1 MILLR
6 IRVTTITATV
16 YTEQLYPGLLQEMKY
31 KYAKKICALLMIT
44 LLSGT
49 VLLTNGCTGGP
60 ATANDGNTVKVHY
73 TGTLEDGT
81 TFDTS
86 VGREP
91 LEFTLGEGKMIPGF
105 EEAVKGMQVGQS
117 KTITIPAEEAY
128 GPYYDDLVIIVE
140 RDQLPEGLDPE
151 VDQQLQMQ
159 QTDGR
164 TAVVIVTD
172 VSETT
177 ITVDANHH
185 LAGKDLT
192 FEIEL
197 VEIK

>member
-1 MILLR
+1 M
-6 IRVTTITATV
+6 ASDGDTV
-16 YTEQLYPGLLQEMKY
+16 R
-31 KYAKKICALLMIT
+31 
-44 LLSGT
+44 
-49 VLLTNGCTGGP
+49 
-60 ATANDGNTVKVHY
+60 VHY

-91 LEFTLGEGKMIPGF
+91 LEFTLGEGQMIPGF
-105 EEAVKGMQVGQS
+105 EKAVYGLQVGKS
-117 KTITIPAEEAY
+117 KTVTIPAEEAY
-128 GPYYDDLVIIVE
+128 GPHRDDLVIVVE
-140 RDQLPEGLDPE
+140 REQLPADLDPK

-159 QTDGR
+159 QADGR

-172 VSETT
+172 VSEAT
-177 ITVDANHH
+177 ITVDANHP

>member
-1 MILLR
+1 M
-6 IRVTTITATV
+6 ASDGDTV
-16 YTEQLYPGLLQEMKY
+16 R
-31 KYAKKICALLMIT
+31 
-44 LLSGT
+44 
-49 VLLTNGCTGGP
+49 
-60 ATANDGNTVKVHY
+60 VHY

-91 LEFTLGEGKMIPGF
+91 LEFTLGAGQMIPGF
-105 EEAVKGMQVGQS
+105 EKAVYGLKVEES
-117 KTITIPAEEAY
+117 KTVTIPAGEAY
-128 GPYYDDLVIIVE
+128 GPHRDDLIIVVE
-140 RDQLPEGLDPE
+140 REQLPADLDPK
-151 VDQQLQMQ
+151 VGQQLQMQ

-177 ITVDANHH
+177 ITVDANHPI
-185 LAGKDLT
+185 AGKDLT